1 MTSTTSIADQSNA
14 GAWSDRT
21 TGSVPGLAPLDVLAL
36 AAWCGVAAG
45 CLEVATRALAK
56 NLVGTN
62 RLYMMSRHFVWV
74 VPITNLLLFCAMGLG
89 LALATKLAPW
99 PGRWLSPR
107 LLCAATILPALIVA
121 VPEIYAWAWL
131 IVAWGIAVRLVP
143 QLERSAIRL
152 RRWLNFSLPVLLV
165 CVAVAAFSVF
175 GIEWLKQWRENGRPS
190 PGAEAPNVLL
200 VVLDTVRAD
209 RLSLYGYSRPTS
221 RTLEQLALRGIRFDQ
236 ARATAPWTLASHA
249 SMFTSRW
256 PFELDVRWMTALH
269 GSFPTLAEYLG
280 SHGYATAGFAANTGY
295 CSYDTGLDRG
305 FTHFEDYDLD
315 IRTPQFW
322 RMASLVDHG
331 CEQVAILGLWLTRS
345 DPGGKLHARLE
356 PLLKWLTNPG
366 RKSAG
371 SINRNFLDW
380 LSNRQEQNRPFFA
393 FLNYYDAHS
402 PYLPPE
408 GAGFRF
414 GVRPRTLD
422 DYLLLI
428 ERWTMIDKS
437 MLTPHYRDMISDCY
451 DSCLAYLDQRLGE
464 LFDALKRR
472 GVLDRTVVIVTA
484 DHGEELGEHRLFDH
498 GVSLYRPEVRV
509 PLLFV
514 LPPDRQ
520 SSSGRDKSADMPAV
534 GSRPVPIS
542 PGRATVVRDTVS
554 LRDLPA
560 TIVELTGL
568 AAGAPFPGR
577 SLAPLWRDSSS
588 EAADGIG
595 RGDGAISELTI
606 PNPTNPSQDRSP
618 AARGPLVS
626 LAEEDYV
633 YIRNGD
639 GREQLFHERDDPD
652 ELVNLAK
659 VESMRP
665 RLERL
670 RARLDQM
677 RSPSA
682 QAAR

>member
-1 MTSTTSIADQSNA
+1 VTSTTSIADQSNA

-21 TGSVPGLAPLDVLAL
+21 TGSVPGLAPSDVLAL

-45 CLEVATRALAK
+45 CLEVATRVLAK

-74 VPITNLLLFCAMGLG
+74 VPIMNILVFCAVGLG
-89 LALATKLAPW
+89 LALATKLVPW
-99 PGRWLSPR
+99 FGRWLSPR
-107 LLCAATILPALIVA
+107 LLCAVTILPALIVA
-121 VPEIYAWAWL
+121 GPEIYAWAWS
-131 IVAWGIAVRLVP
+131 IVAWGIAVCLVP
-143 QLERSAIRL
+143 QLEQSAIRP
-152 RRWLNFSLPVLLV
+152 RRWLILSLPGLLM
-165 CVAVAAFSVF
+165 CVALAAGSVF
-175 GIEWLKQWRENGRPS
+175 GIAWFKQWRENGRPS
-190 PGAEAPNVLL
+190 PRAEAPNVLL

-221 RTLEQLALRGIRFDQ
+221 QTLEQLARRGIRFDE
-236 ARATAPWTLASHA
+236 ARATAPWTLPSHV
-249 SMFTSRW
+249 SMFTGRW
-256 PFELDVRWMTALH
+256 PHELDVHWMTPLR
-269 GSFPTLAEYLG
+269 GNSLTLAEYLG
-280 SHGYATAGFAANTGY
+280 SSGYATAGFTANTGY
-295 CSYDTGLDRG
+295 CSYDSGLDRG

-315 IRTPQFW
+315 FHTPQFW
-322 RMASLVDHG
+322 RMASLVEYG
-331 CEQVAILGLWLTRS
+331 CQQFSVLGLQLTRS
-345 DPGGKLHARLE
+345 LPGGVLHSRLE
-356 PLLKWLTNPG
+356 PLLKWLTKPG
-366 RKSAG
+366 RKNAG
-371 SINRNFLDW
+371 SINREFLDW
-380 LSNRQEQNRPFFA
+380 LSYRQDQKRPFFA
-393 FLNYYDAHS
+393 FLNYYDAHA

-428 ERWTMIDKS
+428 ELWPTIDKA
-437 MLTPHYRDMISDCY
+437 MLTPHYRDMVSDCY

-464 LFDALKRR
+464 LFDALQRR

-498 GVSLYRPEVRV
+498 GESLYRPEIRV

-520 SSSGRDKSADMPAV
+520 SPIGRDKSGDMAAD
-534 GSRPVPIS
+534 GSQRLPVS

-560 TIVELTGL
+560 TIVDLVGL

-577 SLAPLWRDSSS
+577 SLARLWRDSSS
-588 EAADGIG
+588 AAIDVCLA
-595 RGDGAISELTI
+595 DGAISELTV
-606 PNPTNPSQDRSP
+606 PNPTNPNQGRSP
-618 AARGPLVS
+618 ASRGALIS
-626 LAEEDYV
+626 LAEGDYV
-633 YIRNGD
+633 YIRHEKD
-639 GREQLFHERDDPD
+639 GHEQLFDERHDPD

-677 RSPSA
+677 RSHPR